1 MAIPTAPYAL
11 VVDDDP
17 LILRHACDI
26 PEVAGFNFHQAG
38 TIEEAKAFMGDD
50 ADGVPL
56 MFSDVAMPGD
66 SDAFAR
72 THYVAEYWPW
82 IEIVLTSG
90 NVTPC
95 PGDMP
100 DKATCIGKPFDDRML
115 QQRLTETVPDN
126 KQLEQLK
133 RAV

>member
-1 MAIPTAPYAL
+1 L
-11 VVDDDP
+11 VVNDDP

-26 PEVAGFNFHQAG
+26 PEGAGFHFHQAG
-38 TIEEAKAFMGDD
+38 TGEEAKALLGDD
-50 ADGVPL
+50 ADGVTL

-66 SDAFAR
+66 SDRFAR

-95 PGDMP
+95 PGDML

-115 QQRLTETVPDN
+115 QQHLTEKLPDN
-126 KQLEQLK
+126 KRLEQLK